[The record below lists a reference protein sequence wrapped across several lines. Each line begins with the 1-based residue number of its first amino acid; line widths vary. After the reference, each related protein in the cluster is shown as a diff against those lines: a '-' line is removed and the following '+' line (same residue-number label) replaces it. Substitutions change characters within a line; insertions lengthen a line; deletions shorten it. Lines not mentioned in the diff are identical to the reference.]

1 MPHFYHRDKK
11 IFVSTN
17 FKVMYS
23 SLSYFSKK
31 DKDFNFIRIDFRS
44 NFQIPY
50 LEHYL
55 LVRNP
60 YKRVISFYKDKLL
73 RFPYRDKTPYLQWR
87 YVEKLIFPYLDIDEQ
102 LDSEKKIIEKLSHT
116 SLTYFIH
123 NILPY
128 IYHLDT
134 HLTPQSWIV
143 FPRQYKNGRT
153 VCVNFK
159 EKLPVFKNVKIVKIE
174 SKQEMKKFAEKI
186 NFDLTI
192 KKHST
197 QNFKNPLLT
206 SNNIK
211 SIYQIYEKDF
221 TIFNYPKLF

>member
-1 MPHFYHRDKK
+1 
-11 IFVSTN
+11 
-17 FKVMYS
+17 MYS

-102 LDSEKKIIEKLSHT
+102 LDSEKEIIEKLSHT

-128 IYHLDT
+128 IYHLG
-134 HLTPQSWIV
+134 HTP
-143 FPRQYKNGRT
+143 NT
-153 VCVNFK
+153 T
-159 EKLPVFKNVKIVKIE
+159 KL
-174 SKQEMKKFAEKI
+174 
-186 NFDLTI
+186 D
-192 KKHST
+192 
-197 QNFKNPLLT
+197 
-206 SNNIK
+206 
-211 SIYQIYEKDF
+211 
-221 TIFNYPKLF
+221 